1 MILIFLKKTQ
11 KDQFFVNNALY
22 CSCLFFCINRTK
34 GNYHCKTRNTIKK
47 QTILSAYVSY
57 IYIDNFV
64 VKKYFSISLY
74 NTQNT
79 T

>member
-1 MILIFLKKTQ
+1 MHCIVHVCSFVLIERKEIIIAK
-11 KDQFFVNNALY
+11 
-22 CSCLFFCINRTK
+22 RE
-34 GNYHCKTRNTIKK
+34 IKK